1 MLVRKKTNVILSNR
15 EIMEKATI
23 IRHEEK
29 NQLGRTLFA
38 IDAIINKE
46 WYLWDE
52 EDCCFYPNSM
62 FFDKEQKETNELID
76 GEYFFFTPNIVIHL
90 PLRLEDKNAA
100 IKAKK
105 EEVFDYISCNP
116 NNQEGIMLH
125 LKALA
130 QEILRVPNVEKLF
143 IPDFALNEY
152 GDYDAAQMVRELEQ
166 ADDSYKPVNYKS
178 VLTDYVELIFEQ
190 LIEEEIIIDK
200 ASNPVFF
207 EWLQFY
213 LLFENKQFTMKDIPL
228 NIFIA
233 NAAQNEMIDYLL
245 ELALQDVRMIHVLEE
260 DEDENEEEQLFLI
273 LDKNDQ
279 HLGYFIHKRAA

>member
-15 EIMEKATI
+15 EIMEKVAI

-38 IDAIINKE
+38 IDAIINTE
-46 WYLWDE
+46 LYLWFE
-52 EDCCFYPNSM
+52 EDCCFLPNSD
-62 FFDKEQKETNELID
+62 FFHEEEKETNERHDLQC
-76 GEYFFFTPNIVIHL
+76 YFITPNIVIHL
-90 PLRLEDKNAA
+90 PIRLEDKNAA

-105 EEVFDYISCNP
+105 EDVFDYIRCNP
-116 NNQEGIMLH
+116 KDQEGIILQ

-130 QEILRVPNVEKLF
+130 QEILRVPHVEKLF

-152 GDYDAAQMVRELEQ
+152 GDYDATQMVRELEQ
-166 ADDSYKPVNYKS
+166 TDDSYKPVNYKS
-178 VLTDYVELIFEQ
+178 VLTDYVELMFEQ

-213 LLFENKQFTMKDIPL
+213 LSFENKQFTMKDIPL

-245 ELALQDVRMIHVLEE
+245 ELALQDVRMVHVLED
-260 DEDENEEEQLFLI
+260 DEDEEEEQLFLI